1 LATFSGLIISTA
13 SFIIGMF
20 FIIDKILHPDITL
33 GWTSLIVA
41 ILFFSGI
48 QILFLGLLG
57 EYLGKQYLDQNGT
70 PAYVVKKEYL

>member
-1 LATFSGLIISTA
+1 
-13 SFIIGMF
+13 MF
-20 FIIDKILHPDITL
+20 FIIDKILHPDIIL
-33 GWTSLIVA
+33 GWTSLIAA

-57 EYLGKQYLDQNGT
+57 EYLGKQYLDQSGT